1 LKKLKRTI
9 KRLIHRLVYEKNEAF
24 WYCRDLSEA
33 VAPVAIDLPVEIEL
47 NDPEETI
54 SWLRRFDE
62 PWMYH
67 EKEIRVGLAEGHYF
81 ANAKFQGTIIG
92 YAKVGRNRAY
102 IDDYTRV
109 VGLPEGTALLHHI
122 YVLREYRK
130 HNVAKYLL
138 NRLLQECREKG
149 FSSMCCEIAVWN
161 EPSMR
166 LFSSVG
172 FERIAHVKFLKLFG
186 VLRRW
191 RVRREGEA
199 RFSAAKAFVLESL
212 RAGDARRGPA

>member
-1 LKKLKRTI
+1 MKDLKRTI
-9 KRLIHRLVYEKNEAF
+9 KRLIRHLLYERNEAF
-24 WYCRDLSEA
+24 WYCRDLSQA
-33 VAPVAIDLPVEIEL
+33 IPSVAIDLPVEIEL
-47 NDPEETI
+47 SDPEGTI
-54 SWLRRFDE
+54 SWLKRFDE

-67 EKEIRVGLAEGHYF
+67 EKEIRIGLAEGHYF
-81 ANAKFQGTIIG
+81 ANVKLQGTIIG

-102 IDDYTRV
+102 IDDYTGV
-109 VGLPEGTALLHHI
+109 VSLPEGATLLHHI

-138 NRLLQECREKG
+138 NRLLQECRAKG
-149 FSSMCCEIAVWN
+149 FSSMCCEIALWN

-191 RVRREGEA
+191 RIRREGEA
-199 RFSAAKAFVLESL
+199 RFTAARAFALESL
-212 RAGDARRGPA
+212 RGGGVRPGPA